1 MSIARFLAPAL
12 SPDHLQAQLRDQE
25 LGFGMEILAIGLFQ
39 TADEPP
45 LRNNFVRLTS
55 HVSSNLPELQ
65 VKLVP
70 KEVAADD
77 AKFASLFN
85 SLGAGV
91 SIVDSAMVLIDDVVQ
106 QIALFRNGVSSSSA
120 TVPQTPSGSMP
131 LLPDYA
137 QNILSPESGV
147 PWSKCERLSG
157 MDNYAGMVP
166 DSSRLFRELTGPDG
180 GPMNVV
186 YYECKFDIDNDG
198 SGGNSAHDPFHQ
210 SDTSLHDPQG
220 AALDAN
226 QVPFAVL
233 PLDRSQ
239 SSVKRPGLT
248 DFGKDLELGIGDVGI
263 AFWRSKNKGP
273 VRSSCFIYG
282 DTGPSNKVGEGSV
295 HLASVLGINSD
306 PVSGGIDSSTIAQLK
321 KGIVH
326 IAFPGSGRH
335 FLEKGHR
342 LMSSLVPDQIETRAR
357 QLFASFLRQPK

>member
-65 VKLVP
+65 

-106 QIALFRNGVSSSSA
+106 QIVLFRNGVSSSSA

-186 YYECKFDIDNDG
+186 YYECKLI
-198 SGGNSAHDPFHQ
+198 
-210 SDTSLHDPQG
+210 TM
-220 AALDAN
+220 AAA
-226 QVPFAVL
+226 
-233 PLDRSQ
+233 
-239 SSVKRPGLT
+239 
-248 DFGKDLELGIGDVGI
+248 
-263 AFWRSKNKGP
+263 
-273 VRSSCFIYG
+273 
-282 DTGPSNKVGEGSV
+282 
-295 HLASVLGINSD
+295 
-306 PVSGGIDSSTIAQLK
+306 
-321 KGIVH
+321 
-326 IAFPGSGRH
+326 
-335 FLEKGHR
+335 
-342 LMSSLVPDQIETRAR
+342 ETRLTIRFTRATR
-357 QLFASFLRQPK
+357 ACMTLKEQPLMPIKFRLPFSRWIGRRAVSNAQV